1 MKVGR
6 FIALAQ
12 PARSLDDLTSD
23 PSRLRR
29 DEERNNG
36 RDIAWLADS
45 TEWRSS
51 QKHRI
56 NLVSVRH
63 RPVTFGLYRPW
74 EHGVHENLPRP
85 KFRREAPG
93 DDVYGALACT
103 IDRCAGRRIDRCNRA
118 NIYDRA
124 AMVAH
129 GAGCSLRG
137 EQQTLH

>member
-1 MKVGR
+1 MTVEAVKRRLADYRTHADGPIECPIVR
-6 FIALAQ
+6 LALAQ
-12 PARSLDDLTSD
+12 PARSLDDLASD

-45 TEWRSS
+45 TQSRAS

-63 RPVTFGLYRPW
+63 RPVTFGLNRPW
-74 EHGVHENLPRP
+74 EHGVHENLPRA

-93 DDVYGALACT
+93 DDV
-103 IDRCAGRRIDRCNRA
+103 
-118 NIYDRA
+118 
-124 AMVAH
+124 
-129 GAGCSLRG
+129 
-137 EQQTLH
+137 